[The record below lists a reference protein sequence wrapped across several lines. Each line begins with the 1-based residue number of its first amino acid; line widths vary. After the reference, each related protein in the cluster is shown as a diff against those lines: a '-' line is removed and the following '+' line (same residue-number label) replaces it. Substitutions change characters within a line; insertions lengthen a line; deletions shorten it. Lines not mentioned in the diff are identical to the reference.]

1 MTDDPKIDLKKQRRK
16 TIFWRVVTISILV
29 FLIFIWTSDI
39 FDNKNRDHIAKLS
52 ISGLIYENDQYND
65 PLASIK
71 ENDNANALI
80 LNINSP
86 GGTAAASE
94 ILFTKIREIGE
105 VKPVV
110 AICGTLCASGGYVVA
125 LASDYIIALNTSLTG
140 SVGVIVQTPEIEE
153 LLKKLGIS
161 VNEIKSG
168 KLKGEPSF
176 FKSID
181 TEVKKSLQDS
191 VEKTNR
197 WFLDLV
203 AERRKISVNNLKD
216 ISTGKVYNG
225 VEALE
230 KSLVDGIGHQTEA
243 IEWLNNIA
251 GIRTNTPIID
261 YRISQE
267 TGLVSFILQRF
278 GLKLNQNN
286 NMIGL
291 TGLLLQWQP

>member
-1 MTDDPKIDLKKQRRK
+1 
-16 TIFWRVVTISILV
+16 
-29 FLIFIWTSDI
+29 
-39 FDNKNRDHIAKLS
+39 
-52 ISGLIYENDQYND
+52 
-65 PLASIK
+65 
-71 ENDNANALI
+71 
-80 LNINSP
+80 
-86 GGTAAASE
+86 
-94 ILFTKIREIGE
+94 
-105 VKPVV
+105 
-110 AICGTLCASGGYVVA
+110 
-125 LASDYIIALNTSLTG
+125 
-140 SVGVIVQTPEIEE
+140 
-153 LLKKLGIS
+153 LGIS